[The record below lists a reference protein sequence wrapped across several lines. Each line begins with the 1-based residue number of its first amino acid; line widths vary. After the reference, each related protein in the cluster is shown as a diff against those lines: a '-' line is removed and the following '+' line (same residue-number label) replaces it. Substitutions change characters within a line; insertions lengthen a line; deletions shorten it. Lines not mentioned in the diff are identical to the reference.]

1 MPHVEHFSF
10 IWDFQSPITIILT
23 FLCKILTKSSSYV
36 QTLID
41 RLCISDF
48 ESKIRCCMGVISLS
62 SVETEPI
69 GCPKHDG
76 LKSA

>member
-41 RLCISDF
+41 RLRISDF

-69 GCPKHDG
+69 GCPTHDG